1 MADTNNG
8 GDNLSANV
16 DAEVNSKPYRELTWE
31 AVVLGVI
38 QGVVLNLA
46 FCYAALK
53 LGFSLGG
60 STVAAIMGYA
70 LLRGVLRKGTMVEN
84 NVNQTIAS
92 GINTAGT
99 GIIFTVPALFLI
111 QKKWADAG
119 GPDQLSFDAI
129 PLAIA
134 GVAGAILGVVVIV
147 PLRKQMIEM
156 DRLRFPTGVAV
167 TTIIRAGSSGLDKA
181 KLLMLGV
188 IISALWKVLMI
199 SEVLEPDVQ
208 VYLTTEDSAQA
219 EISAVSMAINRK
231 VTDVTGLAV
240 KDGKSAPAD
249 DAEAKKS
256 LPKPPRLTDEHRAE
270 LMLLAESFFDDKE
283 RAQDDL
289 RKQANG
295 VYDKLNG
302 EDATESNSATDDES
316 PEQPAEKPSNLEG
329 VADARA
335 LTSEERVRLYEEA
348 ADLISQPQDGTLPVD
363 LALLAI
369 QPEERAELDRN
380 APKRRK
386 GAIKSAVSSAR
397 GKVISARGYGISHEE
412 FAFDFGIIPKSF
424 YPVVYLSLMNLA
436 AGMLAG
442 RGGLPF
448 FLGGILSWWVISP
461 FAGGAGWVPEGI
473 SGDAAVGY
481 TFSTMIRPLGIG
493 TLVGGALM
501 GVVMSFPAITSA
513 LRSLSMA
520 TKTSKAGG
528 GKPGDELSLKTLKQ
542 GMLAALILFFAAS
555 YLTEGVTVWDA
566 VLSAVVGSVWLAL
579 AALIV
584 AQATGMTDISP
595 MSGMTLI
602 SVTLMMVL
610 LSGNIAAA
618 MVVGV
623 AVCVAIGQGADMMQD
638 LKTGHMIGARPRQ
651 QQIVQFC
658 STWLGALVAL
668 AAVYVLWQDGTGFG
682 PDTPLPAPQAGV
694 LAGIVDAVKSGNVP
708 VDKYMA
714 GGLVGAAL
722 GAAPMPGLGVLIGL
736 AMYLPFPIT
745 FGYGIGCLCQ
755 MGIQKVKGAEFC
767 EHKLVPLSAGLIVG
781 EALTGMIDT
790 FIRVGIDKLT

>member
-1 MADTNNG
+1 MSDSRPPETA
-8 GDNLSANV
+8 
-16 DAEVNSKPYRELTWE
+16 PYRELTWE

-38 QGVVLNLA
+38 QGVILNLA

-84 NVNQTIAS
+84 NINQTIAS

-119 GPDQLSFDAI
+119 GPDQLNFDAL

-181 KLLMLGV
+181 KLLLLGV
-188 IISALWKVLMI
+188 VISAVWKILMI
-199 SEVLEPDVQ
+199 TQVLEPGVN
-208 VYLTTEDSAQA
+208 VYLTTEDSARA
-219 EISAVSMAINRK
+219 EIQTVSMAINRK
-231 VTDVTGLAV
+231 AIEATSEAARAAKSEAS
-240 KDGKSAPAD
+240 KDGAVDESA
-249 DAEAKKS
+249 
-256 LPKPPRLTDEHRAE
+256 LPKPPRLTDEHRVE
-270 LMLLAESFFDDKE
+270 LMTLASGFFEGQEVEQDK
-283 RAQDDL
+283 Q
-289 RKQANG
+289 RKQANA
-295 VYDKLNG
+295 VYDALAG
-302 EDATESNSATDDES
+302 DSGDAGAKGDIAGTSDKPTIPEGLKDARPLTDSERVQLYEKAAELVAVPTEGLLPINRTGLELTDD
-316 PEQPAEKPSNLEG
+316 
-329 VADARA
+329 DR
-335 LTSEERVRLYEEA
+335 SELHR
-348 ADLISQPQDGTLPVD
+348 S
-363 LALLAI
+363 
-369 QPEERAELDRN
+369 

-386 GAIKSAVSSAR
+386 DAIEGVVSSAR
-397 GKVISARGYGISHEE
+397 GKVIAARGFGLMHEE
-412 FAFDFGIIPKSF
+412 FSFDFGVIPKSF

-448 FLGGILSWWVISP
+448 FFGGLLSWWLISP
-461 FAGGAGWVPEGI
+461 FANGAGWVPSDL
-473 SGDAAVGY
+473 SGDDAVGF
-481 TFSTMIRPLGIG
+481 TFGTMIRPLGIG

-501 GVVMSFPAITSA
+501 GVVMSFPAIMSA

-520 TKTSKAGG
+520 AKTSQAGG
-528 GKPGDELSLKTLKQ
+528 GQGGDELSLKTLIR
-542 GMLAALILFFAAS
+542 GTAAALLLFFTAS
-555 YLTEGVTVWDA
+555 LITEGVTLWDA
-566 VLSAVVGSVWLAL
+566 VLSAIVGTIWLGL

-610 LSGNIAAA
+610 LRGNIAAA

-638 LKTGHMIGARPRQ
+638 LKTGHMIGARPIK
-651 QQIVQFC
+651 QQIVQFA

-668 AAVYVLWQDGTGFG
+668 GAVYVLWQDGAGFG

-708 VDKYMA
+708 VDKYAA
-714 GGLVGAAL
+714 GGLIGAIL
-722 GAAPMPGLGVLIGL
+722 GAAPTPGLGVMIGL

-755 MGIQKVKGAEFC
+755 MGIERVKGADFC
-767 EHKLVPLSAGLIVG
+767 DHKLVPLSAGLIVG